1 MKRMQVSATKSRTK
15 IALIKE
21 SVFFD
26 MKVENEVALDSM
38 QHAGA
43 VSMCVILREQRR
55 KHVSFYLVSIISHD
69 FTSILM

>member
-1 MKRMQVSATKSRTK
+1 
-15 IALIKE
+15 
-21 SVFFD
+21 